1 MSNKTLGQFADE
13 LSDDREEI
21 RRLQTKLDDAKRAF
35 ATKQESALERMTEE
49 GTIKVTG
56 TKATITVSIQTVANI
71 KDWEKYYR
79 YIKQHNAF
87 HLLERRP
94 ASKAWREEVEIRRGK
109 PVPGSEGFEKRT
121 LNLRN
126 V

>member
-1 MSNKTLGQFADE
+1 MSTKTLGQFADE
-13 LSDDREEI
+13 LSDDREDI
-21 RRLQTKLDDAKRAF
+21 RRLQTKLDEAKKAF
-35 ATKQESALERMTEE
+35 KTKEAAALERMGEE
-49 GTIKVTG
+49 GTLKVTG
-56 TKATITVSIQTVANI
+56 TKATITVSIQTLANI